1 MLTSCFYIGKNMSRV
16 LKKRE
21 KVGKNEKSLKKFK
34 KSLDRMLGISIIGL
48 TSTLVGVTQST
59 RLSGFLK

>member
-1 MLTSCFYIGKNMSRV
+1 M
-16 LKKRE
+16 LKKTVKR
-21 KVGKNEKSLKKFK
+21 KKSLKKFK